1 MGVERPKCY
10 PLVFC
15 YMPYEAA
22 RETVLRLLS
31 DYLSMTK
38 GRMVQVKATH
48 LVCRYHGFKL
58 GTRKRNNPHP
68 LDLTVVASIL
78 KELMASRA
86 IVSDGNGGRW
96 VCEAAERRKGGL
108 YFTLRKLN

>member
-1 MGVERPKCY
+1 MERARGY

-31 DYLSMTK
+31 EFLSRTK
-38 GRMVQVKATH
+38 GRMVQVKATY
-48 LVCRYHGFKL
+48 LVKLYHGYKL
-58 GTRKRNNPHP
+58 NSRRKKNNPNP
-68 LDLTVVASIL
+68 LELAIVASVL
-78 KELMASRA
+78 KELLASRA

-96 VCEAAERRKGGL
+96 RFVSAEKTKKGV
-108 YFTLRKLN
+108 YFTLERVV

>member
-1 MGVERPKCY
+1 MERARGY

-31 DYLSMTK
+31 EFLSRTK
-38 GRMVQVKATH
+38 GRMVQVKATY
-48 LVCRYHGFKL
+48 LVKLYHGYKL
-58 GTRKRNNPHP
+58 GSRRKNNPNP
-68 LDLTVVASIL
+68 LELAIVASVL
-78 KELMASRA
+78 KELLASRA

-96 VCEAAERRKGGL
+96 RFVSAEKTKKGV
-108 YFTLRKLN
+108 YFTLQKVN